1 MSTVLLD
8 ARECPRSP
16 PRLFLRDNLYYEGS
30 RLLCTLLYVLITVKA
45 VYLIGMGTGCME
57 LEESQYCTPLSIHH
71 TTYEFTIQL
80 LTEFV
85 PSALLLIH
93 APGQGFVI
101 LSPTYSLVTM
111 SVSATLTGGSCCT
124 RNQRDKLS
132 APNYAY
138 APIRG
143 ITPRQPCQED
153 VIPML
158 TGHTNEH
165 TGRLAAQCRPL
176 QQSSDHAALAELSCL
191 TALVKVRLPV
201 QVLRRV

>member
-1 MSTVLLD
+1 MLLCAAVWVDDHISETLEGCDLLQGGVYFVGLIVIAVLLD

-30 RLLCTLLYVLITVKA
+30 RLLCTLLCVLFTVKA
-45 VYLIGMGTGCME
+45 VYLIGMGTGSRYY
-57 LEESQYCTPLSIHH
+57 LFTRQGKGLSSYHQRIRSSQ
-71 TTYEFTIQL
+71 
-80 LTEFV
+80 
-85 PSALLLIH
+85 
-93 APGQGFVI
+93 
-101 LSPTYSLVTM
+101 

-158 TGHTNEH
+158 TGYPYQAH
-165 TGRLAAQCRPL
+165 
-176 QQSSDHAALAELSCL
+176 
-191 TALVKVRLPV
+191 K
-201 QVLRRV
+201 

>member
-1 MSTVLLD
+1 MTAVLLD

-30 RLLCTLLYVLITVKA
+30 RLLCTLLCVLFTVKA

-57 LEESQYCTPLSIHH
+57 LEESQYRTPLSIHH

-158 TGHTNEH
+158 TGYPYQAH
-165 TGRLAAQCRPL
+165 
-176 QQSSDHAALAELSCL
+176 
-191 TALVKVRLPV
+191 K
-201 QVLRRV
+201 